1 MKIKFRAT
9 RKQLRENYWFVF
21 PLGYCQV
28 QYLFRNLN
36 PGCYLDRVEGW
47 ACDVYEVLPYA
58 SACFSTG
65 YAPFSTVPEKV
76 STKVHYKADA
86 YDKLA
91 LMVIDLNRNKGRKK
105 KTYEEQ
111 RTLVDKLAVRFARE
125 CVRIASE
132 DRNDRKKRGEKVY

>member
-9 RKQLRENYWFVF
+9 RKQLRENYWFIF
-21 PLGYCQV
+21 PLGYCQA

-58 SACFSTG
+58 SACFATG
-65 YAPFSTVPEKV
+65 YAPYGNVPEKV
-76 STKVHYKADA
+76 STEVRRKASD

-91 LMVIDLNRNKGRKK
+91 LMVIDLNRNKGMKK
-105 KTYEEQ
+105 KTYDEQ
-111 RTLVDKLAVRFARE
+111 VKLVNKLAVRFARE
-125 CVRIASE
+125 CVRIARE
-132 DRNDRKKRGEKVY
+132 YRKKRGEEVYC

>member
-28 QYLFRNLN
+28 QYLFRNIN

-47 ACDVYEVLPYA
+47 ACDVYEVHPYY

-65 YAPFSTVPEKV
+65 YAPLGNVPDKV
-76 STKVHYKADA
+76 CTKVHRKADV

-91 LMVIDLNRNKGRKK
+91 LHVIDLNRNKGRKK
-105 KTYEEQ
+105 KTYDEQ
-111 RTLVDKLAVRFARE
+111 VTLVNKLAVRFARE
-125 CVRIASE
+125 CVRIARE
-132 DRNDRKKRGEKVY
+132 DRDRREKKSK

>member
-9 RKQLRENYWFVF
+9 RKQLRDNYWFIF

-28 QYLFRNLN
+28 QYLFRNLS

-47 ACDVYEVLPYA
+47 ACDVYEILPYA

-65 YAPFSTVPEKV
+65 YAPFGNVPSEV

-86 YDKLA
+86 YNKLA
-91 LMVIDLNRNKGRKK
+91 LSVIDLNRNKGRRK
-105 KTYEEQ
+105 KTYDEQ
-111 RTLVDKLAVRFARE
+111 VTLVNKLAVRFARE
-125 CVRIASE
+125 CVRIARE
-132 DRNDRKKRGEKVY
+132 DRDRREKKSK

>member
-65 YAPFSTVPEKV
+65 YAPFGTVPEKV
-76 STKVHYKADA
+76 SIEVRRKADA

-105 KTYEEQ
+105 KTYDEQ
-111 RTLVDKLAVRFARE
+111 VKLVNKLAVRFARE
-125 CVRIASE
+125 CVRIARE
-132 DRNDRKKRGEKVY
+132 DRKKRGEEVYC